1 MKKVTG
7 LTFFCFLLALSLRA
21 QNCQSLDTLKPPAT
35 FENVYNRPLYSDSL
49 VSSFVIFVKKE
60 VKPHVH
66 AYHTEQVIV
75 LEGEGEMT
83 IGDKKMTIK
92 KGDILFIPKNT
103 VHSLK
108 VTSKDPVKVIS
119 IQAPHFDG
127 KDRVMINQND
137 PK

>member
-1 MKKVTG
+1 MTMVI
-7 LTFFCFLLALSLRA
+7 ASRA
-21 QNCQSLDTLKPPAT
+21 QNYQSLDTIKPPAT
-35 FENVYNRPLYSDSL
+35 YENIYNRPLYSDSL

-66 AYHTEQVIV
+66 VNHTEQVIV

-83 IGDKKMTIK
+83 IGNKKMTIK

-103 VHSLK
+103 AHSLK

-119 IQAPHFDG
+119 IQAPNFDG
-127 KDRVMINQND
+127 KDRVMINTND